1 MASVARPIA
10 SQVAR
15 GIAATLNA
23 GVGIGPGSIAVHS
36 RYVALGD
43 SITSLSASKGF
54 LNWTMFDSGRLG
66 GRLRP
71 AIGADQGIG
80 GNTMT
85 QILARIGY
93 TTSQKPDIVFEMSG
107 HNDGFTAGATET
119 LITRK
124 RAILNGLRSPLPSA
138 VIVALAAL
146 PSSSGSEDADVLAAF
161 NADIAAWVQA
171 DRRSIY
177 VPVPTGWD
185 TDIHTYD
192 GTHPNIA
199 GAVLIAQTVYDAVS
213 PYMAEGDVLLE
224 TTASGFH
231 GANLDPEYSLAGTGG
246 TKTGTTTPTGN
257 VATGKEVTNSTDA
270 AVACSKGTRGSDA
283 TQIIQITGTP
293 TSEANVTFDE
303 ASGSSIATGGA
314 IGDYFEYL
322 VGVKITATDGVSASA
337 GLKNMLVGGTGMGTL
352 GNNATDANNTTALA
366 EAMDCVF
373 RTIPTVLLS
382 TNTVV
387 PNVIARMASGVAA
400 DAQVE
405 IYRPIV
411 RKTELVAYATPF
423 YVGNDGIKAAVST
436 VRITGTAQSGQAL
449 TGGPGDWSG
458 GACAMTYQWKRYN
471 AGTNAFDSDIPGA
484 TSQTYTVQA
493 GDIGFKIGLTVTATN
508 SFGATSQASALT
520 ATVT

>member
-1 MASVARPIA
+1 MLGLSLAMTLGN
-10 SQVAR
+10 QVLGGSGR
-15 GIAATLNA
+15 IS
-23 GVGIGPGSIAVHS
+23 PGSIPVHS

-54 LNWTMFDSGRLG
+54 LNWTMFATYLLG

-85 QILARIGY
+85 QILARIGN

-107 HNDGFTAGATET
+107 HNDGFTAGSTAT

-124 RAILNGLRSPLPSA
+124 RAILNGLRAALPSA

-161 NADIAAWVQA
+161 NADIAAWVQS
-171 DRRSIY
+171 DRRAIY
-177 VPVPTGWD
+177 VPVPTGWVHG
-185 TDIHTYD
+185 THTYD

-199 GAVLIAQTVYDAVS
+199 GAVLIAHTVYDAVS
-213 PYMAEGDVLLE
+213 PYLAAGDVLLE

-231 GANLDPEYSLAGTGG
+231 GANLDPEYALAGTGG
-246 TKTGTTTPTGN
+246 TKTGTTPPTGN

-270 AVACSKGTRGSDA
+270 AVACSKGTIGSDA
-283 TQIIQITGTP
+283 TQIIEITGTP
-293 TSEANVTFDE
+293 SSEANVTFDE
-303 ASGSSIATGGA
+303 ASGSSIATGAA
-314 IGDYFEYL
+314 IGDYLEYL
-322 VGVKITATDGVSASA
+322 VGVNLSNTDDVSAPA
-337 GLKNMLVGGTGMGTL
+337 GLKNILVGGTGMGTL
-352 GNNATDANNTTALA
+352 GNNATDANNTTTLA
-366 EAMDCVF
+366 EALEGVF
-373 RTIPTVLLS
+373 RTLPTVLLS

-423 YVGNDGIKAAVST
+423 YLGGDGIKAAVST
-436 VRITGTAQSGQAL
+436 VRITGTATNGQVL

-458 GACAMTYQWKRYN
+458 GACVMTYQWKRYN
-471 AGTNAFDSDIPGA
+471 AGTNAFDSNIVGA
-484 TSQTYTVQA
+484 TASTYTLTGSEV
-493 GDIGFKIGLTVTATN
+493 GFKIGLTVTATN
-508 SFGATSQASALT
+508 SFGAVSQDSALT
-520 ATVT
+520 AAVA